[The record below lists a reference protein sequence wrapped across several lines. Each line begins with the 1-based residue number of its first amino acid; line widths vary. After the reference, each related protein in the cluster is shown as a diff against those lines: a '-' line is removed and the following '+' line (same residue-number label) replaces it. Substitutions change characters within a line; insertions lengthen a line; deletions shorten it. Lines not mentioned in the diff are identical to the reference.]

1 MQLVAE
7 VKGMVM
13 PAVHTNLSM
22 LDAKAAFTA
31 AQRTPDSGATPD
43 SGGSARAVVDLAEF
57 QMALALCGTIKYEEV
72 EQMSLAQRVA
82 GVTANFLGEKDEVAV
97 VNEVIVTKMERHD
110 PFKSFP
116 PTGLSAKQHRYF
128 LDEVWAKMDLGHL
141 FGFPLWEKAVFML
154 LHRSFPELQS
164 IFVTYSKRDD
174 SGSTKALGTMQ
185 QTELVDLALD
195 CGLATTGF
203 PMSRVQLVFARAD
216 LADDGKGGDHGMA
229 LELHE
234 FLEAVVQ
241 LSFSRANPRFG
252 EVGHERVAPAHPL
265 PECLEQMLQQKLLQ
279 GAKRSGLAAVKEE
292 MLTDPEVLVL
302 FKQRRQELRRAFEAA
317 DRAKGRRLFARSL
330 LDLSS
335 LTHLLSEH
343 GLLKELMVRPTSAFK
358 GALLPEVHTNLSAL
372 DVKGAFVTCQA
383 AEHGE
388 EGALTIDADA
398 FLVCLALCGHVKY
411 EAVEQMSLAQR
422 VAGIVANFLGEKD
435 EQQVLTEVLAPRAER
450 LSTAGVL
457 ALPGMDAAVHALFM
471 GVWAKMDLGHLFGF
485 PLWEKAV
492 FMLLHR
498 SFPELQS
505 IFVTYSRRGTAES
518 GSLET
523 MEQTELV
530 DLVLDCGLAT
540 KAFPM
545 ARVQAVFDG
554 KAGDQALELREFLE
568 VVVQLAFSRANPRFG
583 EVGHERVTP
592 SHPLPDCLDVMLQ
605 QNLLRKAKQDSLVK
619 IKKMASKEPAV
630 LAVLRPLRPQLKKRF
645 THLLASGSEKDL
657 ARSRQKAMSV
667 EMFCTDLF
675 DRGVTK
681 EITLRPTAAVK
692 GALLPEVHSSLSHL
706 DAKRAF
712 AISQDGGDIMS
723 PVSQT
728 VSFDEYVMAL
738 VLCGHMKYEEVE
750 GMTLAQRV
758 AGVVANLLGE
768 KSEEQ
773 VITEVVVA
781 RVERFDAW
789 SVAREEGVP
798 DAFVELWQRI
808 DLSGIYGFP
817 LWERPLFF
825 TLLHS
830 LSEVRHS
837 VMTHT
842 PPHTYFHTLTSIHSH
857 RTHSPRT
864 HSLRTHSLRTLRSA
878 PSSSNTPS
886 RAALSPSATGRGR
899 SPSFYRQS
907 CMHWRGTSAWRPRAF
922 RWRACRASSAPSA
935 PTARMAARAA
945 SLPRRPSP
953 PTAHSSC
960 TSSWRRWCGCRS
972 PEPTLGLARPAM
984 SAMHPTRCPSASSRC
999 CRRT

>member
-128 LDEVWAKMDLGHL
+128 LDE
-141 FGFPLWEKAVFML
+141 
-154 LHRSFPELQS
+154 
-164 IFVTYSKRDD
+164 
-174 SGSTKALGTMQ
+174 
-185 QTELVDLALD
+185 
-195 CGLATTGF
+195 
-203 PMSRVQLVFARAD
+203 
-216 LADDGKGGDHGMA
+216 
-229 LELHE
+229 
-234 FLEAVVQ
+234 
-241 LSFSRANPRFG
+241 
-252 EVGHERVAPAHPL
+252 
-265 PECLEQMLQQKLLQ
+265 
-279 GAKRSGLAAVKEE
+279 
-292 MLTDPEVLVL
+292 
-302 FKQRRQELRRAFEAA
+302 
-317 DRAKGRRLFARSL
+317 
-330 LDLSS
+330 
-335 LTHLLSEH
+335 
-343 GLLKELMVRPTSAFK
+343 
-358 GALLPEVHTNLSAL
+358 
-372 DVKGAFVTCQA
+372 
-383 AEHGE
+383 
-388 EGALTIDADA
+388 
-398 FLVCLALCGHVKY
+398 
-411 EAVEQMSLAQR
+411 
-422 VAGIVANFLGEKD
+422 
-435 EQQVLTEVLAPRAER
+435 
-450 LSTAGVL
+450 
-457 ALPGMDAAVHALFM
+457 
-471 GVWAKMDLGHLFGF
+471 VWAKMDLGHLFGF

-692 GALLPEVHSSLSHL
+692 GALLPDVHSSLSHL

-712 AISQDGGDIMS
+712 AISQEGGDIMS

-773 VITEVVVA
+773 VITEVVA
-781 RVERFDAW
+781 PRVERFNMAEAKAEDGLL
-789 SVAREEGVP
+789 SL
-798 DAFVELWQRI
+798 DDHQRFLQEWNQM
-808 DLSGIYGFP
+808 DLSHVHGFP
-817 LWERPLFF
+817 LWEKEVFRTLHSSFSGIRSLFNQYAKHSGGAVSSKSLQQTELVNMALDCCLATTAFPMARVQAVF
-825 TLLHS
+825 TLADVKDDGKAGDQALELHEF
-830 LSEVRHS
+830 LEAVVQLAFARANPQFGEVGHKR
-837 VMTHT
+837 V
-842 PPHTYFHTLTSIHSH
+842 
-857 RTHSPRT
+857 
-864 HSLRTHSLRTLRSA
+864 A
-878 PSSSNTPS
+878 PAHPLPDCLHAMLQKNLLK
-886 RAALSPSATGRGR
+886 RAKLDGLAKLKMQIQGDAAAQDALQG
-899 SPSFYRQS
+899 YRVQLKEV
-907 CMHWRGTSAWRPRAF
+907 F
-922 RWRACRASSAPSA
+922 E
-935 PTARMAARAA
+935 RMAKPDAT
-945 SLPRRPSP
+945 SKRPVLSV
-953 PTAHSSC
+953 
-960 TSSWRRWCGCRS
+960 
-972 PEPTLGLARPAM
+972 TLFCQELFDRKVGLVWSQP
-984 SAMHPTRCPSASSRC
+984 
-999 CRRT
+999 